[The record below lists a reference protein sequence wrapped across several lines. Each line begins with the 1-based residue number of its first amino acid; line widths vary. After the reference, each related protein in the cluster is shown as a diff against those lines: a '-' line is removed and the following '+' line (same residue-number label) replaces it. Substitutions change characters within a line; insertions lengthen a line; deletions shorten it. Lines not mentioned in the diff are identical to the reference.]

1 MSENSEFHWGVS
13 TSAFQTEGAIHA
25 DGKGASIWDIFSL
38 QQGKI
43 ANKHH
48 AIDACDFYRRYNE
61 DLLLMSHMNITNF
74 RFSIAWSRIFPHGI
88 GKINMKGLD
97 HYDRIVD
104 SCLEN
109 NINPWIT
116 LYHWDL
122 PYHLEEMGGWTN
134 RDITYWFEEYIDAVV
149 RRLKDRVKH
158 WMVLNEP
165 MVFTGAGYFLGIH
178 APGQKGVTSFLK
190 ALHHT
195 AICQAQGIKQI
206 QSLTDQNTE
215 VGTTF
220 SCSMIS
226 PFSELEKDV
235 TAARKT
241 DALLNRLFI
250 EPLIGRGYPIKDLP
264 FLSTIE
270 KYFKPNDNDL
280 LQASPDFIGIQN
292 YTREVVK
299 YQWNIPFLK
308 AKVIPANKRNVAYTE
323 MNWEIY
329 PPSLYHVLNKFNE
342 YPEIKKIY
350 VTENGA
356 AFIDEIKDGMILDF
370 QRRDFIND
378 CINQVLLAKKDGI
391 RVDGYF
397 VWSFT
402 DNFEWAEG
410 YKPRF
415 GLVHVDFET
424 QQRIIKES
432 GKWYAKFLQDQKSI
446 SQEYSVGISEHV

>member
-1 MSENSEFHWGVS
+1 MLENNEFHWGVS
-13 TSAFQTEGAIHA
+13 SSAFQTEGAIHA

-38 QQGKI
+38 QPGKI
-43 ANKHH
+43 ANGHD
-48 AIDACDFYRRYNE
+48 AINACDFYHRYNGDIE
-61 DLLLMSHMNITNF
+61 LMEQMKIPNF

-88 GKINMKGLD
+88 GKINTKGLD

-122 PYHLEEMGGWTN
+122 PYHLEELGGWTN
-134 RDITYWFEEYIDAVV
+134 RDIIYWFEEYIQAVV
-149 RRLKDRVKH
+149 QRLKDRVKH

-190 ALHHT
+190 ALHHAT
-195 AICQAQGIKQI
+195 ICQAQGIKQI
-206 QSLTDQNTE
+206 QSLTDHHTE

-220 SCSMIS
+220 SCSMIT
-226 PFSELEKDV
+226 PFSNQEKDLK
-235 TAARKT
+235 AAIRT

-250 EPLIGRGYPIKDLP
+250 EPLIGRGYPFQELP
-264 FLSTIE
+264 FMRTIE
-270 KYFKPNDNDL
+270 KYFRANDGEL
-280 LQASPDFIGIQN
+280 LYASPDFVGIQN

-299 YQWNIPFLK
+299 HQWNIPYLN
-308 AKVIPANKRNVAYTE
+308 AKIIPANKRNVPHTE
-323 MNWEIY
+323 MNWEIF
-329 PPSLYHVLNKFNE
+329 PPSLYHVLHKFND

-356 AFIDEIKDGMILDF
+356 AFNDKVIDNEILDF
-370 QRRDFIND
+370 QRRDFIKD
-378 CINQVLLAKKDGI
+378 CIKQVILAKNDGI
-391 RVDGYF
+391 RVNGYF
-397 VWSFT
+397 AWSLT

-415 GLVHVDFET
+415 GLVHIDFKT
-424 QQRIIKES
+424 QKRIIKES
-432 GKWYAKFLQDQKSI
+432 GKWYAKFL
-446 SQEYSVGISEHV
+446 SEQHQTKHPFPVAIETNY